1 MSEQIQTEDPPIVFA
16 NQQAFED
23 AVLKIIQ
30 ERLVIDIDQQN
41 LMYDRGTTY
50 IFNLKIKS
58 DKQSESFSQ
67 TDLYLRD

>member
-1 MSEQIQTEDPPIVFA
+1 MLEQIQTEDQPIVFA